1 MGNIPWFSMMSRRDR
16 EKKERKYK
24 EQMFPFGE
32 PQRDWEQAILKEL
45 FPQVKDGDQ
54 LLYQLLCAKECLLEE
69 DPDWREEGLAKWL
82 NSSLMQRFSAEE
94 RMMILALAWLEQG
107 RASLEEFPDR
117 EQVLKKAAELE
128 SRKQLE

>member
-54 LLYQLLCAKECLLEE
+54 LLYQLLCAKEC
-69 DPDWREEGLAKWL
+69 RC
-82 NSSLMQRFSAEE
+82 
-94 RMMILALAWLEQG
+94 
-107 RASLEEFPDR
+107 
-117 EQVLKKAAELE
+117 V
-128 SRKQLE
+128 